1 MRLIKPSVEIWDQEE
16 GLNGVYKSIE
26 RAGRICYKSSDKI
39 TKDSAEPFVDRMIK
53 SLHHS
58 MLEQGTVYL
67 TIPREDINYHIY
79 LSKYRDNPYSEC
91 RVAQT
96 LEGIPVGSLYIS
108 TNYRVIIEHDWTDDL
123 KYLCKPTK
131 FHEKRISVHFTLDRA
146 VSMEF
151 LRHKKFSFAQE
162 STRYCVSGDTL
173 LRYKNP
179 HNKYTIEELYRDK
192 IGQNKLSKLKIEVLN
207 LDTGKLE
214 YSEINNIFYNGIKP
228 IYKIITKLGYSLK
241 CTGDHKIYTPNGW
254 KELQNISSG
263 DFIYVNG
270 KDSVSNFLYR
280 DKDWLY
286 NQYVTLNKTVKDISI
301 EFKYGEDILRKWLY
315 KFKIYKPK
323 DDEKPLYTNYDWLYN
338 ENIILNKTFVQIS
351 KETGYNVSTLKKW
364 ASKLNIPKKGTGYF
378 NIGKT
383 PWNKGLTEEDDHRI
397 KKQAN
402 TLRKY
407 HHNNGDSKTILKE
420 DTSEYQ
426 KYKKSYCEICNT
438 TEDLEVHHIDHNRTN
453 NFPINLITVCS
464 SCHQS
469 IHSQNLKILH
479 ADEVLSIEYIGEED
493 VYDLEIN
500 HYHNYVANGII
511 VHNCNFS
518 KNKFNNEI
526 TYIIPTW
533 LDIPEGKITIKPH
546 IGGDCIKSTPF
557 IDDDSFISYHK
568 EYGLDKQRGGYYIND
583 FHLSDIDNSPISL
596 FIRSLEF
603 TEQVYLNLVSSN
615 WTPQQARQVLPNALK
630 TELVMTGFISDW
642 KHFIDL
648 RYRGTTGK
656 PHPDAFYLA
665 EKLYNLFKEKGID
678 I

>member
-39 TKDSAEPFVDRMIK
+39 TEDSAEPFVDRMIK

-67 TIPREDINYHIY
+67 IIPREDINYHIY
-79 LSKYRDNPYSEC
+79 LSKYRDDPYSEC

-96 LEGIPVGSLYIS
+96 LEGIPVGSLYIT

-123 KYLCKPTK
+123 KYLCEPTK
-131 FHEKRISVHFTLDRA
+131 FHEQRITVHFTLDRA

-151 LRHKKFSFAQE
+151 LRHRKCSFAQE
-162 STRYCVSGDTL
+162 STRY
-173 LRYKNP
+173 
-179 HNKYTIEELYRDK
+179 
-192 IGQNKLSKLKIEVLN
+192 
-207 LDTGKLE
+207 
-214 YSEINNIFYNGIKP
+214 
-228 IYKIITKLGYSLK
+228 
-241 CTGDHKIYTPNGW
+241 
-254 KELQNISSG
+254 
-263 DFIYVNG
+263 
-270 KDSVSNFLYR
+270 
-280 DKDWLY
+280 
-286 NQYVTLNKTVKDISI
+286 
-301 EFKYGEDILRKWLY
+301 
-315 KFKIYKPK
+315 
-323 DDEKPLYTNYDWLYN
+323 
-338 ENIILNKTFVQIS
+338 
-351 KETGYNVSTLKKW
+351 
-364 ASKLNIPKKGTGYF
+364 
-378 NIGKT
+378 
-383 PWNKGLTEEDDHRI
+383 
-397 KKQAN
+397 
-402 TLRKY
+402 
-407 HHNNGDSKTILKE
+407 
-420 DTSEYQ
+420 
-426 KYKKSYCEICNT
+426 
-438 TEDLEVHHIDHNRTN
+438 
-453 NFPINLITVCS
+453 
-464 SCHQS
+464 
-469 IHSQNLKILH
+469 
-479 ADEVLSIEYIGEED
+479 
-493 VYDLEIN
+493 
-500 HYHNYVANGII
+500 
-511 VHNCNFS
+511 CNFS

-568 EYGLDKQRGGYYIND
+568 EYGSDKQRGGYYIND

-678 I
+678 V

>member
-26 RAGRICYKSSDKI
+26 RAGRICCKSSDKI
-39 TKDSAEPFVDRMIK
+39 TEDSAEPFVDRMIK
-53 SLHHS
+53 SLHYS

-131 FHEKRISVHFTLDRA
+131 FHEKRISVHFTCDRGIWND
-146 VSMEF
+146 F
-151 LRHKKFSFAQE
+151 IRHKTLQRGDDCEVYPIVDYDSEQNNSFAQE
-162 STRYCVSGDTL
+162 STRY
-173 LRYKNP
+173 
-179 HNKYTIEELYRDK
+179 
-192 IGQNKLSKLKIEVLN
+192 
-207 LDTGKLE
+207 
-214 YSEINNIFYNGIKP
+214 
-228 IYKIITKLGYSLK
+228 
-241 CTGDHKIYTPNGW
+241 
-254 KELQNISSG
+254 
-263 DFIYVNG
+263 
-270 KDSVSNFLYR
+270 
-280 DKDWLY
+280 
-286 NQYVTLNKTVKDISI
+286 
-301 EFKYGEDILRKWLY
+301 
-315 KFKIYKPK
+315 
-323 DDEKPLYTNYDWLYN
+323 
-338 ENIILNKTFVQIS
+338 
-351 KETGYNVSTLKKW
+351 
-364 ASKLNIPKKGTGYF
+364 
-378 NIGKT
+378 
-383 PWNKGLTEEDDHRI
+383 
-397 KKQAN
+397 
-402 TLRKY
+402 
-407 HHNNGDSKTILKE
+407 
-420 DTSEYQ
+420 
-426 KYKKSYCEICNT
+426 
-438 TEDLEVHHIDHNRTN
+438 
-453 NFPINLITVCS
+453 
-464 SCHQS
+464 
-469 IHSQNLKILH
+469 
-479 ADEVLSIEYIGEED
+479 
-493 VYDLEIN
+493 
-500 HYHNYVANGII
+500 
-511 VHNCNFS
+511 CNFS

-568 EYGLDKQRGGYYIND
+568 EYGSDKQRGGYYIND

-642 KHFIDL
+642 KHFINL

>member
-39 TKDSAEPFVDRMIK
+39 TEDSAEPFVDRMIK

-67 TIPREDINYHIY
+67 TIPREDTNYHIY

-108 TNYRVIIEHDWTDDL
+108 TNYRVIIEHGWTDDL

-241 CTGDHKIYTPNGW
+241 CTEDHKIYTPNGW

-518 KNKFNNEI
+518 KDKFNNEI

-533 LDIPEGKITIKPH
+533 LDIPEGKAYFHDGINFRVGANKEFF
-546 IGGDCIKSTPF
+546 GESVNSKAWNRNNNWKEV
-557 IDDDSFISYHK
+557 DSFLHS
-568 EYGLDKQRGGYYIND
+568 LDVSEKIYFD
-583 FHLSDIDNSPISL
+583 L
-596 FIRSLEF
+596 
-603 TEQVYLNLVSSN
+603 LNLG

-665 EKLYNLFKEKGID
+665 EKLYNLFKEKGIEV
-678 I
+678 

>member
-39 TKDSAEPFVDRMIK
+39 TEDSAEPFVDRMIK

-146 VSMEF
+146 VSMEV
-151 LRHKKFSFAQE
+151 LRHRKFSFAQE
-162 STRYCVSGDTL
+162 STRYCD
-173 LRYKNP
+173 Y
-179 HNKYTIEELYRDK
+179 
-192 IGQNKLSKLKIEVLN
+192 
-207 LDTGKLE
+207 
-214 YSEINNIFYNGIKP
+214 
-228 IYKIITKLGYSLK
+228 
-241 CTGDHKIYTPNGW
+241 
-254 KELQNISSG
+254 
-263 DFIYVNG
+263 
-270 KDSVSNFLYR
+270 
-280 DKDWLY
+280 
-286 NQYVTLNKTVKDISI
+286 
-301 EFKYGEDILRKWLY
+301 
-315 KFKIYKPK
+315 
-323 DDEKPLYTNYDWLYN
+323 
-338 ENIILNKTFVQIS
+338 
-351 KETGYNVSTLKKW
+351 
-364 ASKLNIPKKGTGYF
+364 
-378 NIGKT
+378 
-383 PWNKGLTEEDDHRI
+383 
-397 KKQAN
+397 
-402 TLRKY
+402 
-407 HHNNGDSKTILKE
+407 
-420 DTSEYQ
+420 
-426 KYKKSYCEICNT
+426 
-438 TEDLEVHHIDHNRTN
+438 
-453 NFPINLITVCS
+453 
-464 SCHQS
+464 
-469 IHSQNLKILH
+469 
-479 ADEVLSIEYIGEED
+479 
-493 VYDLEIN
+493 
-500 HYHNYVANGII
+500 
-511 VHNCNFS
+511 S

-526 TYIIPTW
+526 TYIIPIW
-533 LDIPEGKITIKPH
+533 LDVPETEYGTLL
-546 IGGDCIKSTPF
+546 TPKDIQF
-557 IDDDSFISYHK
+557 K
-568 EYGLDKQRGGYYIND
+568 EYTNLSEKEFINYLLDSEYRY
-583 FHLSDIDNSPISL
+583 F
-596 FIRSLEF
+596 
-603 TEQVYLNLVSSN
+603 NLLKLG